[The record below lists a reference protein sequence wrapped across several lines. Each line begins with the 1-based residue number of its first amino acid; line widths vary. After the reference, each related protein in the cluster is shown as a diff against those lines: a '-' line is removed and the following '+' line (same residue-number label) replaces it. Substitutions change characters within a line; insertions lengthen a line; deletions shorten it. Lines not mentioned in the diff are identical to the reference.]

1 MVNNELAGSIIP
13 RLNVPPIE
21 QRPYQFI
28 GCCPQFYGLHCG
40 VDKNGNTI
48 IQDHLIS
55 LKKYEDTEEG

>member
-1 MVNNELAGSIIP
+1 MVNNNLVGMD
-13 RLNVPPIE
+13 LVVPSVD

-40 VDKNGNTI
+40 LDKDSNTI

-55 LKKYEDTEEG
+55 VENYTNKTEG

>member
-1 MVNNELAGSIIP
+1 MFSMISK
-13 RLNVPPIE
+13 VPSVE

-55 LKKYEDTEEG
+55 VEKYTNKTEG